1 MNMKANVIE
10 GSIKFSLIILK
21 ESQLGSIESALAGVC
36 AEEIFDFL
44 RQGIIVNNFEV
55 IQESKEVTINV
66 GQTSSEL
73 SES

>member
-1 MNMKANVIE
+1 MKANVIK
-10 GSIKFSLIILK
+10 GSISFSLIVLN
-21 ESQLGSIESALAGVC
+21 ESQLGSIESALEGVC
-36 AEEIFDFL
+36 ADEIFDFL

-66 GQTSSEL
+66 SETNSEV